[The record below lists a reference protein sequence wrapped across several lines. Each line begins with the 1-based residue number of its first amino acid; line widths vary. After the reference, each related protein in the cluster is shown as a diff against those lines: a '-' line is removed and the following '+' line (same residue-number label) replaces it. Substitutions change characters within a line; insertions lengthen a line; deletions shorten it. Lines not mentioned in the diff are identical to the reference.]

1 MSRVED
7 IKKLRE
13 EMIEYTKE
21 LSSNMKPLAIVNPDA
36 AIINVGFMGIM
47 GAYVEQMLTLNET
60 MAMIYE
66 DIHTN
71 PSPYTIS
78 NLRADMMGRGATAQE
93 LSILSDLVKKYKG
106 E

>member
-7 IKKLRE
+7 IAKLKE
-13 EMIEYTKE
+13 EMTEFTKSITSTLE
-21 LSSNMKPLAIVNPDA
+21 TVGVLNPEGGTNIAIMA
-36 AIINVGFMGIM
+36 LC
-47 GAYVEQMLTLNET
+47 GAYIEQMCALNET

-78 NLRADMMGRGATAQE
+78 NLRADMMARGATAQE
-93 LSILSDLVKKYKG
+93 LATLSDLVKKYKG

>member
-7 IKKLRE
+7 IAKLE
-13 EMIEYTKE
+13 EGMVEYTGN
-21 LSSNMKPLAIVNPDA
+21 LSSNMQPLVMLNPDA
-36 AIINVGFMGIM
+36 AVSAGIM
-47 GAYVEQMLTLNET
+47 GVMGAYIEQMNALNKT
-60 MAMIYE
+60 MAMIYD

-78 NLRADMMGRGATAQE
+78 NLRADMMARGATAQE
-93 LSILSDLVKKYKG
+93 LATLSDLVKKYKG

>member
-7 IKKLRE
+7 INKLE
-13 EMIEYTKE
+13 ESMVEYTQN
-21 LSSNMKPLAIVNPDA
+21 LTSDMGPLVIVKPEA
-36 AIINVGFMGIM
+36 AVSAGIM
-47 GAYVEQMLTLNET
+47 GVIGAYIEQMNALNKT
-60 MAMIYE
+60 MAMIYD

-78 NLRADMMGRGATAQE
+78 NLRADMMARGATAQE
-93 LSILSDLVKKYKG
+93 LATLSDLVKKYKG